1 MLWFYFAVCLFFIIF
16 ASPHLPFERGCVGV
30 KMKETI
36 EHSGIVEKIDGGHV
50 VVKIMQTSACA
61 TCKAK
66 SFCASNENK
75 EKRVDVNNCSSSL
88 NIGDEVVVC
97 ASASMGWQAIALAFV
112 VPLVVMVAA
121 VVVTLAI
128 TDNEP
133 MAALVGIASLV
144 PYYLLLYMFRNKL
157 TRKMTFWIEKS

>member
-1 MLWFYFAVCLFFIIF
+1 M
-16 ASPHLPFERGCVGV
+16 GV

-75 EKRVDVNNCSSSL
+75 EKRVDVYNCSSSL

-112 VPLVVMVAA
+112 APLVVMVAA